1 MKLYRG
7 TNAADFT
14 HMIAVTRQKY
24 VPTCSAR
31 VVSAVSPGVV
41 FGCTMK
47 SRVLIGLTKS
57 SGIKRPDYERVIM
70 CVGVSPDGSLGEITA

>member
-1 MKLYRG
+1 MKLYHG

-14 HMIAVTRQKY
+14 HMIATTRQKD

-31 VVSAVSPGVV
+31 VVSAVSPGVG
-41 FGCTMK
+41 FGYTMK
-47 SRVLIGLTKS
+47 SRVLIKS
-57 SGIKRPDYERVIM
+57 SGIELPDYERVIM